1 MSSGCGYSLAG
12 RGSSLPATI
21 RSVGIP
27 LFENATPVFE
37 LEQLLTER
45 VRLEFIGRG
54 KYKVMPD
61 APGADAVLI
70 GGITSV
76 MITPTSFNSEQQAT
90 RYAFSMVVKVE
101 FRDAA
106 TNRIIYENPALSFRE
121 EYEVAGN
128 VTASTTSSPDAN
140 SFLGRTVKPR
150 SAWRTISR
158 ARWSRRSSKRFR
170 FHVLRRAGLH
180 PPCLPERSAASRP
193 TSSRA
198 SQRPSI

>member
-1 MSSGCGYSLAG
+1 MTYLFRVRALFALLVVLTAAPSMSGCGYSLAG
-12 RGSSLPATI
+12 RGSSLPSTI
-21 RSVGIP
+21 RTIGIP

-37 LEQLLTER
+37 LEQLMTEK

-54 KYKVMPD
+54 KFKVLPD

-76 MITPTSFNSEQQAT
+76 TITPTSFNSNQQAT

-106 TNRIIYENPALSFRE
+106 TNRILYENPALSFRE

-128 VTASTTSSPDAN
+128 VAASTTTSPDAN
-140 SFLGRTVKPR
+140 AFLGSNSEAKERMANDFAR
-150 SAWRTISR
+150 SVV
-158 ARWSRRSSKRFR
+158 SSILEAF
-170 FHVLRRAGLH
+170 
-180 PPCLPERSAASRP
+180 
-193 TSSRA
+193 
-198 SQRPSI
+198 

>member
-1 MSSGCGYSLAG
+1 MRYTFRVRALFALLIALAAAPLMSSCGYSLAG
-12 RGSSLPATI
+12 RGSSLPSTI

-37 LEQLLTER
+37 LEQLMTEK

-54 KYKVMPD
+54 KYRVMPD

-76 MITPTSFNSEQQAT
+76 TITPTSFNSNQQAT

-101 FRDAA
+101 FRDVA
-106 TNRIIYENPALSFRE
+106 TNRILYENPALSFRE

-128 VTASTTSSPDAN
+128 VAASATSSPDAN
-140 SFLGRTVKPR
+140 AFLGSNSEAKERLANDFAR
-150 SAWRTISR
+150 SVV
-158 ARWSRRSSKRFR
+158 SSILEAF
-170 FHVLRRAGLH
+170 
-180 PPCLPERSAASRP
+180 
-193 TSSRA
+193 
-198 SQRPSI
+198 

>member
-1 MSSGCGYSLAG
+1 MRYAFPVRALFALLIVLTAAPLMSSCGYSLAG

-37 LEQLLTER
+37 LEQLMTEK

-54 KYKVMPD
+54 KYRVMPD
-61 APGADAVLI
+61 APGADAVLL

-76 MITPTSFNSEQQAT
+76 TITPTSFNSNQQAT
-90 RYAFSMVVKVE
+90 RYAFSMVIKVE

-106 TNRIIYENPALSFRE
+106 TNRILYENPALSFRE

-128 VTASTTSSPDAN
+128 VAAGTGSAPDAN
-140 SFLGRTVKPR
+140 AFLGSNSEAKERMANDFAR
-150 SAWRTISR
+150 SVV
-158 ARWSRRSSKRFR
+158 SSILEAF
-170 FHVLRRAGLH
+170 
-180 PPCLPERSAASRP
+180 
-193 TSSRA
+193 
-198 SQRPSI
+198 

>member
-1 MSSGCGYSLAG
+1 MRYTFSVRALFAVLVVLAAAPLMSSCGYSLAG
-12 RGSSLPATI
+12 RGSSLPSTI

-37 LEQLLTER
+37 LEQLMTEK

-54 KYKVMPD
+54 KYKVLPD
-61 APGADAVLI
+61 APGADAVLL

-76 MITPTSFNSEQQAT
+76 TITPTSFNSDQQAT

-106 TNRIIYENPALSFRE
+106 TNRILYENPALTFRE

-128 VTASTTSSPDAN
+128 VAGLSIKAPDAN
-140 SFLGRTVKPR
+140 AFLGSNSEAKDRMANDFAR
-150 SAWRTISR
+150 SVV
-158 ARWSRRSSKRFR
+158 SSILEAF
-170 FHVLRRAGLH
+170 
-180 PPCLPERSAASRP
+180 
-193 TSSRA
+193 
-198 SQRPSI
+198 

>member
-1 MSSGCGYSLAG
+1 MRYTFSVRALFALLVVLAAAPLMSSCGYSLAG
-12 RGSSLPATI
+12 RGSSLPSTI

-37 LEQLLTER
+37 LEQLMTEK

-70 GGITSV
+70 GGITAV
-76 MITPTSFNSEQQAT
+76 TITPTSFNSSQQAT

-106 TNRIIYENPALSFRE
+106 TNRILYENPALSFRE

-128 VTASTTSSPDAN
+128 VAGLTTTSPDAN
-140 SFLGRTVKPR
+140 AFLGSNSDAKERMANDFAR
-150 SAWRTISR
+150 SVV
-158 ARWSRRSSKRFR
+158 SSILEAF
-170 FHVLRRAGLH
+170 
-180 PPCLPERSAASRP
+180 
-193 TSSRA
+193 
-198 SQRPSI
+198 

>member
-1 MSSGCGYSLAG
+1 MRYAFRARVRFTLFALFILIAAPVMSSGCGYSLAG
-12 RGSSLPATI
+12 RGSSLPSTI
-21 RSVGIP
+21 RAVGIP

-45 VRLEFIGRG
+45 VRLEFISRG

-61 APGADAVLI
+61 APGADAVLL

-76 MITPTSFNSEQQAT
+76 VITPTSFNSNQQAT

-106 TNRIIYENPALSFRE
+106 TNRIIYENPSLTFRE

-128 VTASTTSSPDAN
+128 VAGLTGSAPDAN
-140 SFLGRTVKPR
+140 AFLGANSEAKERMANDFAR
-150 SAWRTISR
+150 S
-158 ARWSRRSSKRFR
+158 
-170 FHVLRRAGLH
+170 VV
-180 PPCLPERSAASRP
+180 
-193 TSSRA
+193 TSILEA
-198 SQRPSI
+198 F

>member
-1 MSSGCGYSLAG
+1 MRNAFRLRALFVFLIALTVTSSMSGCGYSLAG
-12 RGSSLPATI
+12 RGSSLPSTI
-21 RSVGIP
+21 RTVGIP

-37 LEQLLTER
+37 LEQMLTEK
-45 VRLEFIGRG
+45 VRLEFISRG
-54 KYKVMPD
+54 KYRVMPD

-76 MITPTSFNSEQQAT
+76 VITPTSFNQNQQAT

-128 VTASTTSSPDAN
+128 VTGLSGSAPDAN
-140 SFLGRTVKPR
+140 AFLGQNGEAKDRMGNDFAR
-150 SAWRTISR
+150 S
-158 ARWSRRSSKRFR
+158 
-170 FHVLRRAGLH
+170 VV
-180 PPCLPERSAASRP
+180 
-193 TSSRA
+193 TSILEA
-198 SQRPSI
+198 F

>member
-1 MSSGCGYSLAG
+1 MRYAFRVRPLLLVMLVVLAAPLMSGCGYSLSG

-21 RSVGIP
+21 KSVGIP

-37 LEQLLTER
+37 LEQLMTEK

-61 APGADAVLI
+61 APGADAVLL

-76 MITPTSFNSEQQAT
+76 TITPTSFNSNQQAT

-106 TNRIIYENPALSFRE
+106 TNRILYENPALSFRE

-128 VTASTTSSPDAN
+128 VTASTTNAPDAN
-140 SFLGRTVKPR
+140 AFLGSNSEAKERMANDFAR
-150 SAWRTISR
+150 SVV
-158 ARWSRRSSKRFR
+158 SSILEAF
-170 FHVLRRAGLH
+170 
-180 PPCLPERSAASRP
+180 
-193 TSSRA
+193 
-198 SQRPSI
+198 